1 MHVLRHANPTN
12 QRNIVLQ
19 LGVAV
24 ERHRVGIHRAVN
36 LPVSM
41 NAATLE
47 FRRAERPLPK
57 GSKILRSKSESPQY
71 FGTLNEKIPEFY
83 ERGRNRRGAAAG
95 LDDGE
100 VVKY

>member
-47 FRRAERPLPK
+47 FRRAERPFPN
-57 GSKILRSKSESPQY
+57 GSKSESPQY

-83 ERGRNRRGAAAG
+83 ERGRNRRGGAAG
-95 LDDGE
+95 PDDGE